1 MMETGCTVTMDK
13 KTETIIRSE
22 IEPIIHIIV
31 DKSDSILDSKT
42 LEEAEEFHR
51 RISYLSVEDL
61 LEPFTI

>member
-1 MMETGCTVTMDK
+1 METECTVTIDEEM
-13 KTETIIRSE
+13 ERIIRSE
-22 IEPIIHIIV
+22 IEPIIDIIV
-31 DKSDSILDSKT
+31 DKSDSILNPKT